1 MTWIQVECTRLS
13 WRSYEQERSERMIEM
28 MIVGSTGIG
37 YAVVGVLQG
46 LKGEYSN
53 MAIWLGYSIAQ
64 VGLFLNLK

>member
-1 MTWIQVECTRLS
+1 MYLPTYVKLS
-13 WRSYEQERSERMIEM
+13 TNYRRRTVVEM

>member
-1 MTWIQVECTRLS
+1 MEKLGIGLCGKLKPNSRRRT
-13 WRSYEQERSERMIEM
+13 MIERL
-28 MIVGSTGIG
+28 IVGSTGIG

-64 VGLFLNLK
+64 VGLFINLK

>member
-1 MTWIQVECTRLS
+1 MVE
-13 WRSYEQERSERMIEM
+13 I

-53 MAIWLGYSIAQ
+53 MAIWLGYAIAQ

>member
-1 MTWIQVECTRLS
+1 MVWNSLS
-13 WRSYEQERSERMIEM
+13 LGMYWRIKMIEM
-28 MIVGSTGIG
+28 LIVGSTGIG

>member
-1 MTWIQVECTRLS
+1 MTWILVECMKSR
-13 WRSYEQERSERMIEM
+13 WRNYEQERSERMIEM

>member
-1 MTWIQVECTRLS
+1 MVEML
-13 WRSYEQERSERMIEM
+13 
-28 MIVGSTGIG
+28 IVGMTGCG

-53 MAIWLGYSIAQ
+53 MTIWLGYAIAQ